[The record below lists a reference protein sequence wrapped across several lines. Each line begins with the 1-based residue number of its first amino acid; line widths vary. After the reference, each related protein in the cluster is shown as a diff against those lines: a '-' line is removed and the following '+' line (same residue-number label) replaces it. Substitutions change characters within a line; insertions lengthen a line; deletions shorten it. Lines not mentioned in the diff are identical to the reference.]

1 MLQYKLKIV
10 GVVQGVGFRYFV
22 RQEATRLGLAG
33 AVWNRP
39 DGSVEVVVQG
49 EEALLDQ
56 LVEQCKLGPTN
67 SKVAFIDVQRAAV
80 GEKFLG
86 FEIRR

>member
-10 GVVQGVGFRYFV
+10 GVVQGVGFRYFLH
-22 RQEATRLGLAG
+22 QEATRLELTG
-33 AVWNRP
+33 AVWNCP

-56 LVEQCKLGPTN
+56 LVEQCKLGSTY
-67 SKVAFIDVQRAAV
+67 SRVASVDEQREAI

>member
-1 MLQYKLKIV
+1 MLQYKLKIT

-22 RQEATRLGLAG
+22 RQEAARLELAV
-33 AVWNRP
+33 AVWNCP

-49 EEALLDQ
+49 EEALLEQ
-56 LVEQCKLGPTN
+56 LVEQCKLGPTY
-67 SKVAFIDVQRAAV
+67 SKVASVDVQREAV
-80 GEKFLG
+80 GEKFLD

>member
-22 RQEATRLGLAG
+22 RQEATGLGLAG

-56 LVEQCKLGPTN
+56 LVEQCKLGPTY
-67 SKVAFIDVQRAAV
+67 SKVASVDVQREAV
-80 GEKFLG
+80 GEKFLD

>member
-10 GVVQGVGFRYFV
+10 GVVQGVGFRYFL
-22 RQEATRLGLAG
+22 RQEAIRLELMG
-33 AVWNRP
+33 AVWNCP

-49 EEALLDQ
+49 EEALLDK
-56 LVEQCKLGPTN
+56 LVEQCKLGPTY
-67 SKVAFIDVQRAAV
+67 SKVASVDAQREAV

>member
-22 RQEATRLGLAG
+22 RQEATRLELTG
-33 AVWNRP
+33 AVWNCL

-56 LVEQCKLGPTN
+56 IVEQCKLGPTY
-67 SKVAFIDVQRAAV
+67 SKVASVDEQREAI

>member
-1 MLQYKLKIV
+1 MLQYKLKIT

-33 AVWNRP
+33 AVWNCP

-56 LVEQCKLGPTN
+56 LVEQCKLGPTY
-67 SKVAFIDVQRAAV
+67 SKVATVDVERDEV
-80 GEKFLG
+80 DERLVG

>member
-22 RQEATRLGLAG
+22 RQESTRLELTG
-33 AVWNRP
+33 AVWNCP

-49 EEALLDQ
+49 EQALLDQ
-56 LVEQCKLGPTN
+56 LVEQCKLGPAY
-67 SKVAFIDVQRAAV
+67 SKVATVDVEREEV
-80 GEKFLG
+80 CDNLMG